1 MNCGARLTEVVIM
14 VQAPHAKINRVPKS
28 RY

>member
-1 MNCGARLTEVVIM
+1 MNCGARLTDVVIM
-14 VQAPHAKINRVPKS
+14 VQAPQAKINRVPKS